1 MPGRADAPLPSTTD
15 VVIVGGG
22 VIGIAAAREL
32 APERDVLV
40 IERGNL
46 AAEASA
52 LAAGEVTLSTTF
64 TGTDAPLAEHALS
77 FFRAFDGTGE
87 FHFEER
93 ASVELVPE
101 GKGEDAAAY
110 AASLADRNVNAHYLD
125 RAAARERYPRLD
137 LSTFDGGLQYD
148 DTGFLDPYTF
158 AMTLADDAEARGAT
172 IVTETPVTGIRVDG
186 DTVTGVETTA
196 GTVDADT
203 VVVAAGWRTGEFLA
217 PHVELP
223 VRPYRTQCLV
233 LEPEDPVG
241 DSFPMGWL
249 PGEHVYFR
257 PELNGDILVGGW
269 SFACDDPEGASSQA
283 DEDFKHHVAGLL
295 PRFLEGGDHAG
306 VVNGWAGIDGAT
318 PDTFPIIDAP
328 DAAPDGLVVATGFN
342 GRGVMLSPIAGTLVR
357 DIALDS
363 EPSLPDRFRLD
374 RFESTSPDF
383 EFHSISAG
391 DATYEV

>member
-1 MPGRADAPLPSTTD
+1 MAGRADAALPSNVD

-22 VIGIAAAREL
+22 VIGIAAAYEL

-40 IERGNL
+40 VERGTL
-46 AAEASA
+46 ALEASA

-64 TGTDAPLAEHALS
+64 TGTDAPLAEHALA
-77 FFRAFDGTGE
+77 FFRSFDGTGE

-101 GKGEDAAAY
+101 GQGENAAAY
-110 AASLADRNVNAHYLD
+110 AESLADRNVNAHYLD
-125 RAAARERYPRLD
+125 RETARERYPRLD
-137 LSTFDGGLQYD
+137 LSSFDGGLQYD

-158 AMTLADDAEARGAT
+158 ATTLADSAEARGAT
-172 IVTETPVTGIRVDG
+172 IVTETPVSDVLVDDG
-186 DTVTGVETTA
+186 TVTGIETAA
-196 GTVDADT
+196 GSVAAET

-217 PHVELP
+217 DHVELP

-233 LEPEDPVG
+233 LEPDDPVD

-269 SFACDDPEGASSQA
+269 SFACDDPAAASSQA

-328 DAAPDGLVVATGFN
+328 DPAPDGLVVATGFN
-342 GRGVMLSPIAGTLVR
+342 GRGVMLAPIAGTLVR
-357 DIALDS
+357 DIALDT
-363 EPSLPDRFRLD
+363 EPSLPDRFRLE
-374 RFESTSPDF
+374 RFDSTSPDF

>member
-1 MPGRADAPLPSTTD
+1 MPGRADASLPESAD
-15 VVIVGGG
+15 VAIVGGG

-32 APERDVLV
+32 APHRDVV
-40 IERGNL
+40 VVERGNL

-52 LAAGEVTLSTTF
+52 LAAGEITLTTTF
-64 TGTDAPLAEHALS
+64 TGADAPLADHAFS
-77 FFRAFDGTGE
+77 FFRSFDGTGA

-93 ASVELVPE
+93 PSVELVPE
-101 GKGEDAAAY
+101 GEGENAAAY
-110 AASLADRNVNAHYLD
+110 AAALAERDVNARYLNAES
-125 RAAARERYPRLD
+125 AAERYPRLD
-137 LSTFDGGLQYD
+137 FSTFDGALQYD

-158 AMTLADDAEARGAT
+158 ATTLAEDAEDRGAT
-172 IVTETPVTGIRVDG
+172 IATETPVAGIEVDAGAVTGI
-186 DTVTGVETTA
+186 ETA
-196 GTVDADT
+196 QGTLAADT

-217 PHVELP
+217 DHVELP
-223 VRPYRTQCLV
+223 VRPYRTQCIV
-233 LEPEDPVG
+233 LEPETPVG
-241 DSFPMGWL
+241 DGFPMGWL

-269 SFACDDPEGASSQA
+269 SFACDDPEAASGHA

-295 PRFLEGGDHAG
+295 PRFLQDGDRAG

-328 DAAPDGLVVATGFN
+328 ATAPDGLVVATGFN
-342 GRGVMLSPIAGTLVR
+342 GRGVMLAPIAGTLTR
-357 DIALDS
+357 DIALDQD
-363 EPSLPDRFRLD
+363 PTLPDVFRLD